1 MIAKSGGLILTL
13 VLLAAAPGAAAQEAK
28 VYRIGYLSSANP
40 RSAAFFQ
47 AFEQRLRELGYI
59 EGRNLAIE
67 FRNAEGRL
75 DRLPGL
81 AAELVRLNVNVIVT
95 ATDHATRA
103 AKEATATIPI
113 LIVGVNFDPVA
124 LKFVT
129 SVTRP
134 GTNVTGLFF
143 LHLDLTAKRFE
154 LFKEMLP
161 TVKRVAVFSDLFTA
175 DQLRK
180 VEEANVTIGL
190 KLQPLEL
197 RNPQDLEDAFRVIL
211 RSHAEALFVLES
223 ALIFRARRDIAQL
236 ALKHRLPTSFAF
248 REYADA
254 GGLAA
259 YGVNF
264 ASMFRRAAEYI
275 DRILKGSSPGDL
287 PIEQPARFE
296 LVLNM
301 KTAKTLGLTIPPS
314 LLLRA
319 DQVIEYIAMVAGH
332 RFPPGARVI
341 SPRCPRRGSTKAPSR
356 CHLLLCL
363 TSRRR
368 TRDAERQRDDK
379 RATPDHSI
387 TWSARRSSDGGIVM
401 PSARTVFMLIT
412 SSNFVGRSTG
422 SSPGFA
428 PLSSR
433 ST

>member
-1 MIAKSGGLILTL
+1 VDHGWSALIAKTGGLILTL
-13 VLLAAAPGAAAQEAK
+13 VLLAAPLAATAQEAK
-28 VYRIGYLSSANP
+28 VYRIGYLSAANP

-67 FRNAEGRL
+67 FRNAEGQL

-95 ATDHATRA
+95 ATEHATRA
-103 AKEATATIPI
+103 AKKATATIPI
-113 LIVGVNFDPVA
+113 LIVGINFDPVA

-129 SVTRP
+129 NLARP

-161 TVKRVAVFSDLFTA
+161 NVKRVAVFSDLFTV
-175 DQLRK
+175 DQLRRVK
-180 VEEANVTIGL
+180 EINRSIGL

-197 RNPQDLEDAFRVIL
+197 PNPPDLEDAFRVIR

-223 ALIFRARRDIAQL
+223 ALIYRARGDIARL

-254 GGLAA
+254 GGLVA

-264 ASMFRRAAEYI
+264 ANMFRRAAEYI
-275 DRILKGSSPGDL
+275 DRILKGTNPGDL
-287 PIEQPARFE
+287 PVEQPTKFE
-296 LVLNM
+296 LVLNT

-314 LLLRA
+314 LLLQA
-319 DQVIEYIAMVAGH
+319 DQVIE
-332 RFPPGARVI
+332 
-341 SPRCPRRGSTKAPSR
+341 
-356 CHLLLCL
+356 
-363 TSRRR
+363 
-368 TRDAERQRDDK
+368 
-379 RATPDHSI
+379 
-387 TWSARRSSDGGIVM
+387 
-401 PSARTVFMLIT
+401 
-412 SSNFVGRSTG
+412 
-422 SSPGFA
+422 
-428 PLSSR
+428 
-433 ST
+433 